1 MQILRDFFVILS
13 LVDVFDK
20 LLFLDANDNYQKN

>member
-1 MQILRDFFVILS
+1 MQILRDFFVSLS